1 MDKEFEEVYE
11 FTNEKIVKEK
21 EKIKEYKTDIR
32 QSEALIVGIIIVC
45 IICCGTIITV
55 VIQTT

>member
-45 IICCGTIITV
+45 IIISLITK
-55 VIQTT
+55 IQIA